1 LNLDKVSTTVL
12 ICLPAT
18 YAVIKIFLAFEQL
31 NPFIIMGFINLL
43 FLSLDLLTQIMLII
57 LLTSAFASFALMFL
71 GYALPLISLAS
82 GYIISLGLII
92 LAGTRGEVKPHIRL
106 SAYISSIII
115 SMLFLSISSSALTP
129 LTFFMKFLET
139 LHNPSSSSGGF
150 TDNIFIL
157 LMALSVMG
165 LLGTI
170 PPSNPSIRSLILSR
184 EAVIALLLAALIVFT
199 ASSLPR
205 DIVWM
210 ASIILALTAPLI
222 LLIYLKVVR

>member
-1 LNLDKVSTTVL
+1 
-12 ICLPAT
+12 
-18 YAVIKIFLAFEQL
+18 
-31 NPFIIMGFINLL
+31 
-43 FLSLDLLTQIMLII
+43 
-57 LLTSAFASFALMFL
+57 
-71 GYALPLISLAS
+71 
-82 GYIISLGLII
+82 
-92 LAGTRGEVKPHIRL
+92 
-106 SAYISSIII
+106 
-115 SMLFLSISSSALTP
+115 
-129 LTFFMKFLET
+129 MKFLET